1 MKHVFIGIL
10 VLSWWHRLWKKRD
23 EENYLKERIE
33 KEKGGFLYKQK
44 HELKKYS
51 HSVK

>member
-10 VLSWWHRLWKKRD
+10 VLSWWQSFRKKKD
-23 EENYLKERIE
+23 EKNYLKERIE
-33 KEKGGFLYKQK
+33 KEKGGFLHKQK
-44 HELKKYS
+44 HELKKHS